1 MNESYEEYIRSILGY
16 PRADYFNSNE
26 TIDQCQNCNDMNY
39 YSNIGNTN
47 FDSKFNDFYNISNS
61 NGFYNIGNS
70 NGFYNNN
77 FNNDFRM
84 ENREKLENCYP
95 EIYKLVY
102 PMVLKKC
109 QNSRATITADDI
121 DNMTDEIYYALENK
135 EGIELNINLTN
146 NVSNSRDMNL
156 QNLNEKRDKV
166 NNKADVKIKE
176 ITEKK
181 EKRETRQ
188 INRGLRDLI
197 KILLLRELLNRPGQ
211 RPPMPG
217 PGPYPPVRP
226 PMPGPGPRPPVR
238 PPLPPRPPM
247 PGSGGSRPPIRPRN
261 NNLFNENDFE
271 PRNSNDMLT

>member
-146 NVSNSRDMNL
+146 SVSNSRDMNL
-156 QNLNEKRDKV
+156 QNLNEKRDKS
-166 NNKADVKIKE
+166 NNKTEIKIKE
-176 ITEKK
+176 KT

-188 INRGLRDLI
+188 INKGLRDLI

-238 PPLPPRPPM
+238 HPLPPRPPM
-247 PGSGGSRPPIRPRN
+247 PGSGGPRPPIRPRN

>member
-156 QNLNEKRDKV
+156 QNLNEKRDKS
-166 NNKADVKIKE
+166 NNKTEIKIKE
-176 ITEKK
+176 KT

-188 INRGLRDLI
+188 INKGLRDLI

-238 PPLPPRPPM
+238 HPLPPRPPM
-247 PGSGGSRPPIRPRN
+247 PGSGGPRPPIRPRN

>member
-26 TIDQCQNCNDMNY
+26 TIDQCQNCNNMNY

-61 NGFYNIGNS
+61 NGFYNTGNS

-77 FNNDFRM
+77 FNNDFRI

-121 DNMTDEIYYALENK
+121 DNITDEIYYALENK

-156 QNLNEKRDKV
+156 QNLNEKRDKS
-166 NNKADVKIKE
+166 NNKTEIKIKE
-176 ITEKK
+176 KT

-188 INRGLRDLI
+188 INKGLRDLI

-247 PGSGGSRPPIRPRN
+247 PGSGGPRPPIRPRN